1 MPLLGQL
8 PFSPSQKSHVP
19 PKKLGREASG
29 KRGVQTCLRL
39 ISSIISLGAQSASPV
54 GEVSILRDTAD
65 PAGGR
70 SIGANRDR
78 MGRSVAAS
86 LASHVVSF
94 SLIALIIALSPEP
107 IYEAIDI
114 NRENYNIVW
123 IQEAGLG
130 GGGGGGGNESL
141 ELPRMAEDKGPE
153 EAALNVPVEERPDF
167 VEPEV
172 KSEKQPIESHDLKIP
187 AVSMASAVETRPGI
201 FEGLMAAS
209 MLSQGS
215 GSDGSAGTGAGGGVG
230 SGQGDGLGP
239 GEGGGVGGGVYR
251 PGAGIQ
257 IPRPIREVKPRYTAE
272 AMRARIQGAVW
283 LTAVVL
289 VDGTVGNV
297 SVTKSLD
304 LIFGLDAEA
313 VRAAKQWRFIPGNRF
328 GEPVA
333 VQVVIELT
341 FTLR

>member
-1 MPLLGQL
+1 MSVLGQ
-8 PFSPSQKSHVP
+8 PPSSPSHKSHTP
-19 PKKLGREASG
+19 TNKLGCEASEKG
-29 KRGVQTCLRL
+29 GVQACLRL
-39 ISSIISLGAQSASPV
+39 ISSIVSLATQTAAPV
-54 GEVSILRDTAD
+54 GELSILRDTSD
-65 PAGGR
+65 SAGGR

-78 MGRSVAAS
+78 MRRSVAAS

-94 SLIALIIALSPEP
+94 LLIALVIVLSPGP
-107 IYEAIDI
+107 IYEAVDID
-114 NRENYNIVW
+114 RENYNIVW
-123 IQEAGLG
+123 IPEAGPG

-141 ELPRMAEDKGPE
+141 ELPRMAEVKGPE
-153 EAALNVPVEERPDF
+153 KAALSVPVEERPDF

-172 KSEKQPIESHDLKIP
+172 KPEKLPLESHDLKIP
-187 AVSMASAVETRPGI
+187 AMPMASAMETRPGI

-272 AMRARIQGAVW
+272 AMRAKIQGSVW
-283 LTAVVL
+283 LAAVVL
-289 VDGTVGNV
+289 ADGTVGNV
-297 SVTKSLD
+297 TVTKSLD
-304 LIFGLDAEA
+304 SIFGLDEEA
-313 VRAAKQWRFIPGNRF
+313 VRATKQWRFIPGNRF